1 LEVEKEKA
9 VEVVFSSDDEDDEYG
24 LDDDFD
30 EDEEHDE
37 NENDPLEEIKH
48 IIYRMVYS
56 ENRRSQLGVSADK
69 LCLDYNY
76 KDADVFKA
84 LEEMEKCGEVVCDD
98 MYDENGKPRPLDEFC
113 VIGTYQDEDGLFG
126 KDVEERDEFDDDEAI
141 DLEDMID
148 NDGE

>member
-1 LEVEKEKA
+1 
-9 VEVVFSSDDEDDEYG
+9 
-24 LDDDFD
+24 
-30 EDEEHDE
+30 
-37 NENDPLEEIKH
+37 
-48 IIYRMVYS
+48 MVYS